1 MNIETTNNQRTLT
14 PEDGMWLCDK
24 KNKVISDKVYLGINA
39 DESEWSE
46 ISESE
51 KLQLEAQW
59 NGEPLPDSPDPTEAT
74 TSDLYNALEEL
85 GVKR

>member
-14 PEDGMWLCDK
+14 PDNGMWLYN
-24 KNKVISDKVYLGINA
+24 KNAQVISDKVYLGINA

-46 ISESE
+46 ITDSE

-74 TSDLYNALEEL
+74 TSDLYNALAEL
-85 GVKR
+85 GVE